1 MILRIEATN
10 LNRRSKRFKIKSMKE
25 KTKVIA
31 LKNQLIEARNKS
43 MSKFGDIAHR
53 LESCEQID
61 GVDYINDS
69 KATDL
74 DSTYYS
80 LEQMN
85 KPVIWIV
92 GSTDVENEYSIFEK
106 LVKFKVKTIIC
117 FGRPET
123 RIKYSFANLVDI
135 FSHKDSLHEAVDF
148 ASEISKNGD
157 AVLFSPACSSYD
169 LFEDYR
175 DRGNQFKLE
184 VAKLKNA

>member
-1 MILRIEATN
+1 
-10 LNRRSKRFKIKSMKE
+10 MKE
-25 KTKVIA
+25 QLKIYA
-31 LKNQLIEARNKS
+31 LKNQLIEARKKS
-43 MSKFGDIAHR
+43 MSQFGDIAHR
-53 LESCEQID
+53 LEVCENNC

-92 GSTDVENEYSIFEK
+92 GSSDVENDYSIFEK

-117 FGRPET
+117 FGIPET

-135 FSHKDSLHEAVDF
+135 FSHKNSLQEAVEF

-157 AVLFSPACSSYD
+157 AVLFSPACSSYNT
-169 LFEDYR
+169 FKDYR
-175 DRGNQFKLE
+175 DRGNQFKEE

>member
-1 MILRIEATN
+1 
-10 LNRRSKRFKIKSMKE
+10 MKE

-106 LVKFKVKTIIC
+106 LVKFKVKTII
-117 FGRPET
+117 
-123 RIKYSFANLVDI
+123 
-135 FSHKDSLHEAVDF
+135 
-148 ASEISKNGD
+148 
-157 AVLFSPACSSYD
+157 D
-169 LFEDYR
+169 L
-175 DRGNQFKLE
+175 
-184 VAKLKNA
+184 LK